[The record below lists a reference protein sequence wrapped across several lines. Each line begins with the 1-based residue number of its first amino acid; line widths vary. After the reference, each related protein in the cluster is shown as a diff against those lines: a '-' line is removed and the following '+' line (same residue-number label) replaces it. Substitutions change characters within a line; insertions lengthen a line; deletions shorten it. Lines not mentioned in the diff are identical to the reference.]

1 MSAHS
6 YIVRVAK
13 MRAPRFPPP
22 LWGRDR
28 DRGGDDA
35 PSARLV
41 PDTRTTDG
49 FAWRDLSDRRYEPEA
64 ALLYPSPCP
73 SPTRGEGT
81 LWYLS
86 ALSPAMHPRAPP
98 RCVHAA
104 VARKRDPVDADRP
117 VALPP

>member
-1 MSAHS
+1 MHTSPNVGHS
-6 YIVRVAK
+6 HIVCVAK

-28 DRGGDDA
+28 ERGGDDA

-41 PDTRTTDG
+41 PDTRTTAG
-49 FAWRDLSDRRYEPEA
+49 CTWPDLSDRSYEPEA

-81 LWYLS
+81 LWHRS
-86 ALSPAMHPRAPP
+86 AHLQQCTRVPLRYVCMP
-98 RCVHAA
+98 
-104 VARKRDPVDADRP
+104 
-117 VALPP
+117 